1 MDHNGGG
8 TPHSVKR
15 VVLPS
20 GKAIEVVYFEKPA
33 PAVAAPAPDLCRC
46 PDCDSGLVQPTAWE
60 DAGGGSW
67 RVTLRCPEC
76 QTLREGCF
84 GEAVLDAFDERLE
97 AGSEELQADYQRL
110 CRANMA
116 AEVERF
122 VAAIEAGA
130 IAPEDF

>member
-1 MDHNGGG
+1 MDHQGSG

-20 GKAIEVVYFEKPA
+20 GKTIEVVYFEEPKRPA
-33 PAVAAPAPDLCRC
+33 DLCLC
-46 PDCDSGLVQPTAWE
+46 PDCGSQLVQPTAWE
-60 DAGGGSW
+60 DAGSGSW
-67 RVTLRCPEC
+67 WVTLRCPEC
-76 QTLREGCF
+76 ETIREGRF
-84 GEAVLDAFDERLE
+84 GETVLDAFDERLE
-97 AGSEELQADYQRL
+97 AGSEELQADYQHL

-122 VAAIEAGA
+122 VAAIGIGA